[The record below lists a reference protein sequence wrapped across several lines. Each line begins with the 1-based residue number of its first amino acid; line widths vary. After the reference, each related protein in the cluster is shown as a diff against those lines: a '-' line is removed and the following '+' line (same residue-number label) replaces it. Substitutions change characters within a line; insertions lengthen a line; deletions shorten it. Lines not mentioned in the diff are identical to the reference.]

1 MNTSK
6 TVFQRQFELTEWDDA
21 WEIESVS
28 VGPREQIVITAV
40 TRIDPAL
47 RANPD
52 QLIQAFNQQRR
63 RYLVLASH
71 GEKSQ
76 SVTAPERL
84 FLHVQPFGPEATL
97 LVDGRCRPGDNN
109 AEIATK
115 SGEVLSTSTSE
126 MGLTTSVLLPTIRF
140 GAATP
145 MRVSSAA
152 Q

>member
-6 TVFQRQFELTEWDDA
+6 IVFQRQFELTEWDDA

-76 SVTAPERL
+76 SVYRPRTPISPRSAIWARDYPIGGRSVPPWRQQCRDRNQVGRSTFPVHVGAGGNHAP
-84 FLHVQPFGPEATL
+84 
-97 LVDGRCRPGDNN
+97 
-109 AEIATK
+109 
-115 SGEVLSTSTSE
+115 
-126 MGLTTSVLLPTIRF
+126 PTPSNK
-140 GAATP
+140 T
-145 MRVSSAA
+145 
-152 Q
+152 

>member
-6 TVFQRQFELTEWDDA
+6 IVFQRQFELTEWDDA

-47 RANPD
+47 RANFD

-115 SGEVLSTSTSE
+115 SGEVLSTSE

-140 GAATP
+140 GSATP